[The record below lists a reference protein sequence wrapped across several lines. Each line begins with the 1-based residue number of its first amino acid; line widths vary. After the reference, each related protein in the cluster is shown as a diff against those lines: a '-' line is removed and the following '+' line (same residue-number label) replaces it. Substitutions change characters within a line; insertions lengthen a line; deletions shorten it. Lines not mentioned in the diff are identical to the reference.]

1 MKNTSRIL
9 NRAYVEIGNLCNLSC
24 SFCPGT
30 RRTGK
35 QMTASEFRT
44 VAEKLRPH
52 TDYLYLHVMGEPL
65 FHPALDA
72 ILSEAGALGF
82 RVCITTNGTLLD
94 ASSDLLLSHAAVLHK
109 VSISLHSMEGNGAES
124 SLRDYLTSAVS
135 FARRAAAKGIYTVF
149 RLWNLSRADREAKN
163 EQNDEILAR
172 LHDAYP
178 ETWQERYSGFRIARN
193 TFLEKAE
200 IFDWPSETTAEPSTV
215 GHCHGMIDQIAVLS
229 DGRVVPCCLDSEGE
243 ITLGNLFE
251 CSLRQILS
259 SSRATRMCEGLTRGE
274 LIEPLCQK
282 CTYARRFS

>member
-1 MKNTSRIL
+1 MKKRVYI
-9 NRAYVEIGNLCNLSC
+9 EIGNICNLSC
-24 SFCPGT
+24 SFCPGFS
-30 RRTGK
+30 RPAR
-35 QMTASEFRT
+35 QMTPEEVRRVLDECAPIASEFYFH
-44 VAEKLRPH
+44 L
-52 TDYLYLHVMGEPL
+52 MGEPL
-65 FHPALDA
+65 LHPELDTL
-72 ILSEAGALGF
+72 LSIAEGYGIP
-82 RVCITTNGTLLD
+82 VSITTNGTLLNRT
-94 ASSDLLLSHAAVLHK
+94 ANVLLGHCDIIKK
-109 VSISLHSMEGNGAES
+109 VSISLQSYESNQRNTSLQAYLDDCIHFAKQAAE
-124 SLRDYLTSAVS
+124 
-135 FARRAAAKGIYTVF
+135 KGIYAVF

-193 TFLEKAE
+193 TFLERAE

-229 DGRVVPCCLDSEGE
+229 DGRVVPCCLDAEGE

-251 CSLRQILS
+251 CSLREILS